1 MNCIFCQIANKEQ
14 PADFVYE
21 GDKVI
26 AFKDI
31 KPSAPVHILVV
42 PKKHIDSVKNLEEG
56 DRDLVSEVIFT
67 AKKIAKEQKFD
78 EGYRLVFNVGRKG
91 GQIIDHVHL
100 HLLGGF

>member
-31 KPSAPVHILVV
+31 KRSTLIP
-42 PKKHIDSVKNLEEG
+42 
-56 DRDLVSEVIFT
+56 
-67 AKKIAKEQKFD
+67 
-78 EGYRLVFNVGRKG
+78 
-91 GQIIDHVHL
+91 
-100 HLLGGF
+100 